1 MVRVSQNVIALT
13 TQKSLSLVNFVFI
26 RALVLFEMLSLGD
39 VHSEVQDGEIVVD
52 LRVNGIGFEHII
64 LLMVNIDGHF

>member
-1 MVRVSQNVIALT
+1 
-13 TQKSLSLVNFVFI
+13 
-26 RALVLFEMLSLGD
+26 MLSLGD

-64 LLMVNIDGHF
+64 LFMVDIDGHF